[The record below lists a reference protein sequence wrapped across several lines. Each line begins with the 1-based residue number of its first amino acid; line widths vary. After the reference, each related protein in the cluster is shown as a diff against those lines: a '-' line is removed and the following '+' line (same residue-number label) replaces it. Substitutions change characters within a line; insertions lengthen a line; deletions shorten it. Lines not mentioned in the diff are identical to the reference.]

1 MINLAKKRKYVIQQT
16 KDEIFSM
23 CENLKKEKVTDKQLL
38 YLINMVIIPRI
49 EYHTQLTFLSKQ
61 DCNDII
67 SFRKLF
73 KMNQTALIN
82 RCLAPIFCLFIKI
95 ILKLIKIKF

>member
-1 MINLAKKRKYVIQQT
+1 MINLAKERKYVIQQA
-16 KDEIFSM
+16 KDEVFSM

-61 DCNDII
+61 GCNDII
-67 SFRKLF
+67 PFRKLF
-73 KMNQTALIN
+73 KMNQTASIN
-82 RCLAPIFCLFIKI
+82 RCILFIHQNY
-95 ILKLIKIKF
+95 LKTN